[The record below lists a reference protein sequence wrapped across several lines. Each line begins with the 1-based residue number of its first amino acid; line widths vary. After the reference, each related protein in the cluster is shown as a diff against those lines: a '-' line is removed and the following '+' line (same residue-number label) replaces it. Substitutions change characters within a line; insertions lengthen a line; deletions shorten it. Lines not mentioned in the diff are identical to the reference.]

1 MVYSAFA
8 WHAYRHS
15 HTTDTSSRVWYLKFT
30 RLNVSLTEL
39 ALGDAERGLCTPNAH
54 IPPFTLPP
62 SLPTIYAVGLPLSS
76 FPPTN
81 QQSSPDSEGHFWG
94 LIPFVGGG
102 GREGWMI
109 YWLLYKSRARVVISF
124 QDAVMRFW
132 SVFSP
137 RWCDFVPDIINA
149 PAVCVSSCL
158 WACACCVVHA
168 CASVC
173 SVICLSVFYLEISW
187 NCISIFVRRVVLKS
201 ENYFQSANVLN

>member
-1 MVYSAFA
+1 MTCIQTQPHYRYELPCVIFEVY
-8 WHAYRHS
+8 
-15 HTTDTSSRVWYLKFT
+15 TSQCVLDWACSEWRRK
-30 RLNVSLTEL
+30 
-39 ALGDAERGLCTPNAH
+39 GLCTPNAH
-54 IPPFTLPP
+54 IPAFTLPP
-62 SLPTIYAVGLPLSS
+62 SLSTIYAVGLPLSS

-137 RWCDFVPDIINA
+137 RWCDFVPDIISA

-158 WACACCVVHA
+158 WACTCCVLQA

-173 SVICLSVFYLEISW
+173 SVIRLSVFYLEISW
-187 NCISIFVRRVVLKS
+187 NCISIFVHGVVIKS
-201 ENYFQSANVLN
+201 ENYFQSANVLS